1 MNIADKLRSAR
12 RHSGLTQQQVSER
25 CGIDDS
31 SLSSFEN
38 GKSEP
43 RLSQLSELAE
53 VYHLSLN
60 YFFEEN
66 EPQPQLVLWRNAP
79 DNGKELEAEFL
90 QLCRQYRQLEIWTN
104 NVCEVKL
111 PPFEPVTGRFWYP
124 QVEKMAHETRNMMGL
139 GERPGE
145 SLHRVLEEVSGVKI
159 FCLDLGSAS
168 VAACAVSPEFG
179 SAILLNR
186 NRTCAPW
193 RRNHDLAH
201 ELFHLLT
208 WEYFKHAE
216 GVCEPTKQEE
226 KFATCFAVNLL
237 LPVEPVRQA
246 IYEVADDKGQL
257 SYDLLDDIA
266 RKFAVSLES
275 LIWRMHYLF
284 NYKESATSGYL
295 EAAKEYVQTVHRKY
309 DPLPADLPERYRSLA
324 IKAFRNGD
332 ISKGRFAKLMKISR
346 MDAEQFTAGR
356 EPANAEVPILN
367 T

>member
-12 RHSGLTQQQVSER
+12 THSGLTQQQVSER

-66 EPQPQLVLWRNAP
+66 EPQSQLVLWRNAP
-79 DNGKELEAEFL
+79 ENGKEIEAEFL
-90 QLCRQYRQLEIWTN
+90 QLCRQYRQLEIWTK
-104 NVCEVKL
+104 NVSEVKL
-111 PPFEPVTGRFWYP
+111 PPFEPVDGRFWYP
-124 QVEKMAHETRNMMGL
+124 QVETMAHDTRMMMGL
-139 GERPGE
+139 GDRPGE

-159 FCLDLGSAS
+159 FCLDLDSAG

-186 NRTCAPW
+186 NCAPW

-208 WEYFKHAE
+208 WDYFNHTE
-216 GVCEPTKQEE
+216 GVCEPDGQED
-226 KFATCFAVNLL
+226 KFATCFAGNLL
-237 LPVEPVRQA
+237 LPAEPVRRA

-257 SYDLLDDIA
+257 SYDQLDDIA
-266 RKFAVSLES
+266 RKFDVSLES
-275 LIWRMHYLF
+275 LIW
-284 NYKESATSGYL
+284 
-295 EAAKEYVQTVHRKY
+295 
-309 DPLPADLPERYRSLA
+309 
-324 IKAFRNGD
+324 
-332 ISKGRFAKLMKISR
+332 
-346 MDAEQFTAGR
+346 
-356 EPANAEVPILN
+356 
-367 T
+367 

>member
-1 MNIADKLRSAR
+1 MIMNIADKLRSAR
-12 RHSGLTQQQVSER
+12 KHSGLTQEQVSDR

-43 RLSQLSELAE
+43 RLSQLSELGE

-60 YFFEEN
+60 YFFEAN

-79 DNGKELEAEFL
+79 ENGKEIEAEFL

-104 NVCEVKL
+104 NISEVKL
-111 PPFEPVTGRFWYP
+111 PPFEPFTGRFWYP
-124 QVEKMAHETRNMMGL
+124 QVEEMAHNARVMMGL
-139 GERPGE
+139 GDRPGE

-159 FCLDLGSAS
+159 FCLDLGSAG
-168 VAACAVSPEFG
+168 VAACAVSTEFG
-179 SAILLNR
+179 SAILLNSK
-186 NRTCAPW
+186 CAPW

-208 WEYFKHAE
+208 WKYFKHTE
-216 GVCEPTKQEE
+216 GVCEASDQEE
-226 KFATCFAVNLL
+226 KFATCFAGNLL
-237 LPVEPVRQA
+237 LPAEPVRLA
-246 IYEVADDKGQL
+246 IYKSAGDKDRL
-257 SYDLLDDIA
+257 SYEQMDDIA
-266 RKFAVSLES
+266 REFDVSLES

-332 ISKGRFAKLMKISR
+332 ISKGRFAKLMEISR
-346 MDAEQFTAGR
+346 MDAEQFTTGR